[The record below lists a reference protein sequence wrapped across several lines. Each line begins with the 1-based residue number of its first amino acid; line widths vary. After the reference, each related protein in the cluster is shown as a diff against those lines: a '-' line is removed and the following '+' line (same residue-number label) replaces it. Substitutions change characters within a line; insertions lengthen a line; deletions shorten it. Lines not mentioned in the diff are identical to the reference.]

1 MEAFMEQK
9 EKNETKRPEQEKEKN
24 ELQEMKDNQIKETGQ
39 LVLEENEKQKKIHLL
54 SIIGEIEGHE
64 NLPNHSKTTK
74 YEHVLD
80 RKSVV

>member
-39 LVLEENEKQKKIHLL
+39 LVLEENEKGIYFL
-54 SIIGEIEGHE
+54 
-64 NLPNHSKTTK
+64 
-74 YEHVLD
+74 
-80 RKSVV
+80 KSPDKSL